1 GCRIGLLRSAILNGF
16 AFPVVR
22 RKLPTKLW
30 AGSET
35 TGPGPV
41 SGGRNSSPTPDFS
54 QPTVLD
60 GEKLGMEVSCP
71 RATWPCAC
79 PTIAPA
85 QSRAAKIVFA
95 ALQLLIDRNADTDD
109 LPILV
114 SIVIAA

>member
-1 GCRIGLLRSAILNGF
+1 MKNIGCTGYSRKSGTPWGQHRDRAVNPTFPASTSSLARLIFSTTHGCRIGLLRSAILNGF

-41 SGGRNSSPTPDFS
+41 SGGTNSSPTPDFN

-60 GEKLGMEVSCP
+60 GEKLGM
-71 RATWPCAC
+71 
-79 PTIAPA
+79 
-85 QSRAAKIVFA
+85 AA
-95 ALQLLIDRNADTDD
+95 
-109 LPILV
+109 
-114 SIVIAA
+114 S